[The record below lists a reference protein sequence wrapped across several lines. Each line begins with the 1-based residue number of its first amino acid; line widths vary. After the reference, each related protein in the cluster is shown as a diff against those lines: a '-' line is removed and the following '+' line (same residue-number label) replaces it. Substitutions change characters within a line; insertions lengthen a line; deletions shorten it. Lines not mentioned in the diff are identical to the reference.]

1 MVYFDSYTRT
11 IYNPFPEWDRVFTV
25 GRFPSVQIRAREEY
39 APASSSHTTVWQ
51 VRAYVMAEC
60 ARCGNFHAVGF
71 CPSFP
76 QQLVPAPRE
85 QPTPTYD
92 DAMRYLGARTLRT
105 DGSGNQCLFFALA
118 GEVSADGT
126 VRESDG
132 RAAALRMRAGALMR
146 QGYARSLSR
155 EDDGV
160 ETCRLR

>member
-1 MVYFDSYTRT
+1 MQF
-11 IYNPFPEWDRVFTV
+11 
-25 GRFPSVQIRAREEY
+25 RAREEY

-60 ARCGNFHAVGF
+60 ARCGNFHAVDF

-85 QPTPTYD
+85 QPTPMYD
-92 DAMRYLGARTLRT
+92 DAMRYLGARTLCT
-105 DGSGNQCLFFALA
+105 DGSGNQCLFYALA

-146 QGYARSLSR
+146 QGYARCLSR
-155 EDDGV
+155 EGDGEWRRHV
-160 ETCRLR
+160 DAMVRPRQWPWEAWGCSS